1 MIIISSRKFRDS
13 QNEYFQKALKE
24 EVILTTLKFGS
35 FRLVPVIEGES
46 REESMSKMAIQEPGM
61 DVERASTP
69 KKEVKEPVKKPR
81 VISEFS
87 SMESGVNDFKNIPDH
102 VDEAVVADVA
112 ISTFETSSIRKISDS
127 EDEKMVPK
135 PLATNQNMVPN
146 SVSTEKQSIFV
157 DPSLY
162 DTNPR
167 EYAKELEEE
176 RKMIEEL
183 RYKGFR
189 KIIHNL
195 GKKNK

>member
-24 EVILTTLKFGS
+24 DVILTTLKFGS
-35 FRLVPVIEGES
+35 FRLVPIIEGEP
-46 REESMSKMAIQEPGM
+46 RQEIK
-61 DVERASTP
+61 D
-69 KKEVKEPVKKPR
+69 
-81 VISEFS
+81 S
-87 SMESGVNDFKNIPDH
+87 SMEKGHEERPESVNRAIEEKQKEVRKARIISDYSPVETISEER
-102 VDEAVVADVA
+102 EAV
-112 ISTFETSSIRKISDS
+112 IETKSGRDEIMIENNMVPNNGTREIIDDGDEILVPKPNES
-127 EDEKMVPK
+127 EEKMVP
-135 PLATNQNMVPN
+135 NMN
-146 SVSTEKQSIFV
+146 SSEKQSVFV
-157 DPSLY
+157 DPALY

-183 RYKGFR
+183 RYKGIR